1 MQQQQQQQQ
10 QQQHTTATTATPMVT
25 PPPPPPPLFVR
36 SCPLVSSGRPISASR
51 FSKLSS
57 ANRKREHAPLQEG
70 GGGGGGGRSRSGP
83 PVPPPPPPFRAIG
96 ARTEIESGRHH
107 PGTGPG
113 TEPHTTPKDKQGG
126 GTPEGQQ
133 KKIISEEIKR
143 RMEANRLNAYFIR
156 KAKAAAAEA
165 AEAAEAA
172 APAAG

>member
-1 MQQQQQQQQ
+1 LQQQQQQQQ

-57 ANRKREHAPLQEG
+57 ANRKLKLASLQEG
-70 GGGGGGGRSRSGP
+70 GGGVGRSRS
-83 PVPPPPPPFRAIG
+83 VPPPPPRRAMG
-96 ARTEIESGRHH
+96 ARTEIESGRHPGTG

-113 TEPHTTPKDKQGG
+113 TEPQPKDKQGG

-133 KKIISEEIKR
+133 KKII
-143 RMEANRLNAYFIR
+143 AR
-156 KAKAAAAEA
+156 KSRGRWRQAQDAVVFDHTIIILRVY
-165 AEAAEAA
+165 
-172 APAAG
+172 